1 MQYLLLDQKCIQLG
15 TVKVTFL
22 EIGENLLSVKLA
34 FAILQWSV
42 LIRRS
47 NVTALLHSQR
57 VHYEK
62 ICTFVS

>member
-1 MQYLLLDQKCIQLG
+1 MYSAWYSKGDINNK
-15 TVKVTFL
+15 
-22 EIGENLLSVKLA
+22 NLLSVKLA

-62 ICTFVS
+62 FGLSLANGTVEIFTW

>member
-1 MQYLLLDQKCIQLG
+1 MYSAWYSKGDINNK
-15 TVKVTFL
+15 
-22 EIGENLLSVKLA
+22 NLLSVKLA